1 MNLQFMSPYSYSFYL
16 FFSLPLY
23 LSQNFKE
30 RVPTFRPTAAYQGLE
45 PSVHPYMNISCL
57 SFI

>member
-45 PSVHPYMNISCL
+45 PSVHPYS
-57 SFI
+57 